1 VQHLKEAFAS
11 FFAAGRA
18 SPIAEAAPAL
28 LPDTDT
34 DKTAPSSSA
43 SASSFLAGIVKPDA
57 DLDVWNLSKVDAKE
71 STTDLDEL
79 ECQSLSLSLSFS
91 LPSLQARWTCNQ
103 AHREKE
109 QATELTFFSSSLA
122 SCTAHRPHVLAAILA
137 DVNELFLQ
145 LTTEIYNAYTNLSNL
160 QGHTLAGLLVDI
172 SAHESEQGAP
182 HDSLAGSFLTPSRE
196 WIAPIA
202 HTISSN
208 KPPTSSL
215 AASSNACARVYHH
228 FFYPPRP
235 SSPYRRTRLRG
246 DRQLSRALARDAWR
260 LAAARTCPRSGIA
273 FTFEGRRRNSRA

>member
-1 VQHLKEAFAS
+1 MMQLYTTEQSLQSVHRSQLEHRLARVDVKQRTTRWIKDTLRGLVQHLKEAFAS

-79 ECQSLSLSLSFS
+79 ES
-91 LPSLQARWTCNQ
+91 
-103 AHREKE
+103 
-109 QATELTFFSSSLA
+109 
-122 SCTAHRPHVLAAILA
+122 ILA

-172 SAHESEQGAP
+172 SAHESEQERDCEAIVN
-182 HDSLAGSFLTPSRE
+182 FLE
-196 WIAPIA
+196 
-202 HTISSN
+202 
-208 KPPTSSL
+208 L
-215 AASSNACARVYHH
+215 
-228 FFYPPRP
+228 
-235 SSPYRRTRLRG
+235 LRATLG
-246 DRQLSRALARDAWR
+246 GLQQPELALA
-260 LAAARTCPRSGIA
+260 LG
-273 FTFEGRRRNSRA
+273 